1 MRFRDDIFIVWSHSI
16 DELDIFF
23 DYMNKVD
30 LTIKIQFTIEVSTDT
45 LEFLELNLKFDKK
58 LKQISADVFAKN
70 TDSFTYVLP
79 STCFPRSNIESIP
92 KSVALSLRRICD
104 SDKKFEKHS
113 VEYQNCLIARDY
125 KPGKVKRQFSDIK
138 KLTKK
143 RGKKT

>member
-16 DELDIFF
+16 DELDVFF

-45 LEFLELNLKFDKK
+45 LEFLELKLKFDKES
-58 LKQISADVFAKN
+58 KQISADVFAKN

-79 STCFPRSNIESIP
+79 STCFPRSNTESIP
-92 KSVALSLRRICD
+92 NGVALSLRWICD

-113 VEYQNCLIARDY
+113 VE
-125 KPGKVKRQFSDIK
+125 
-138 KLTKK
+138 
-143 RGKKT
+143 